1 MQKSGK
7 TGNNLN
13 ITRSE
18 WFGSKRGMGG
28 SVLNKIRKIFYLKTF
43 LRKKFFT

>member
-18 WFGSKRGMGG
+18 WFGSKRDMGG
-28 SVLNKIRKIFYLKTF
+28 SVLNKIRKIGGLNLLMVTPG
-43 LRKKFFT
+43 